1 MKQENSVR
9 FQCVL
14 EEDAYHYRTNREMSC
29 ANGTQEDKKH
39 EKTKYNMELSMEDFA
54 LDFRNILSSN
64 ALSSFNSIKEISE
77 TNVLSLLLTANP
89 KIRQ

>member
-1 MKQENSVR
+1 
-9 FQCVL
+9 
-14 EEDAYHYRTNREMSC
+14 MSC

-39 EKTKYNMELSMEDFA
+39 EKTKYNMELSMKDFA

-77 TNVLSLLLTANP
+77 TNVLSLLSTANP

>member
-1 MKQENSVR
+1 
-9 FQCVL
+9 
-14 EEDAYHYRTNREMSC
+14 MSC

>member
-1 MKQENSVR
+1 
-9 FQCVL
+9 
-14 EEDAYHYRTNREMSC
+14 MSC

-77 TNVLSLLLTANP
+77 TNVLSLLSTANP